1 MVNKCRSKRYE
12 QIMKTFLK
20 QLIPPLLLKVF
31 KKSNNHPAYKTY
43 EEALKHCPKEAY
55 EDADIVKV
63 VVEKNIIY
71 QQNLQRDTVFDIGT
85 LRTLIALGLS
95 KTKSSL
101 NVIDFG
107 GGGGY
112 HYTIAS
118 NALGD
123 KCSLKWNVVETTAMA
138 NEAKR
143 IANNNLK
150 FFDNIAD
157 ATKDLGTV
165 DLVFTSGALH
175 CCPQPLFFLK
185 ELINVN
191 AEYLFITRTS
201 FIDSTEQVA
210 MIQKSCLSENGPGPL
225 PDGIKDKTVYYPN
238 VFVSKKQAEGVIS
251 ENYHI
256 KFKIIEDKSAYR
268 AGKKEIDM
276 FGYFCIR
283 KS

>member
-1 MVNKCRSKRYE
+1 
-12 QIMKTFLK
+12 MKALIK

-31 KKSNNHPAYKTY
+31 KQSITPPHPAYKTY

-55 EDADIVKV
+55 EDTDIVKV

-71 QQNLQRDTVFDIGT
+71 QQNLQRDTVFDLGT

-95 KTKSSL
+95 KTSNSL

-118 NALGD
+118 NAFGD
-123 KCSLKWNVVETTAMA
+123 KDSLKWNVVETTAMA

-157 ATKDLGTV
+157 ATKDLGLV
-165 DLVFTSGALH
+165 DLVFTSGALQ

-185 ELINVN
+185 ELINVK
-191 AEYLFITRTS
+191 AKYLFITRTS
-201 FIDSTEQVA
+201 FTDSSEQVA
-210 MIQKSCLSENGPGPL
+210 NIQKSYLSTNGPGPL
-225 PDGIKDKTVYYPN
+225 PAGFKDKAVYYPN
-238 VFVSKKQAEGVIS
+238 VFVCKQQIEEMLS
-251 ENYHI
+251 EHYHI
-256 KFKIIEDKSAYR
+256 QFKIIEDKAAYR
-268 AGKKEIDM
+268 VGNKEIDM
-276 FGYFCIR
+276 YGYFCIR